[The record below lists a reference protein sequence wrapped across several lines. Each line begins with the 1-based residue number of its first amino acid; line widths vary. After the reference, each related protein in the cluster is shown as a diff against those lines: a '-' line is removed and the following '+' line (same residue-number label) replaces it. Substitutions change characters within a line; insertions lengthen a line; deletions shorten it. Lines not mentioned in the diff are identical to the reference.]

1 MSFESSFNTLSHVSG
16 CFTGKSISKQLNLQS
31 GYLYPFPSPV
41 AVCQYIM
48 SARTAFPYEQGSHV
62 AGNTLCFE
70 DGLDAWCLCF
80 HSNFGASKCSPS
92 TRPALMQAGQR
103 RSSAS
108 RQSGWSSKLFEKVSR
123 EFIDDQR
130 CHNLRSMSRR
140 ILTSSL
146 VTKLMATPLRPNLP
160 ERPIRWM

>member
-1 MSFESSFNTLSHVSG
+1 MLVGVSLESQV
-16 CFTGKSISKQLNLQS
+16 SKQLNLQS
-31 GYLYPFPSPV
+31 GYLYPFPSLV

-48 SARTAFPYEQGSHV
+48 SARTAFPYEQGNYV

-70 DGLDAWCLCF
+70 DGGLDTWCLSF
-80 HSNFGASKCSPS
+80 HSSFGASKCSPS
-92 TRPALMQAGQR
+92 TRPALRQAGQR

-108 RQSGWSSKLFEKVSR
+108 RQSVWSSKLVEKVSR
-123 EFIDDQR
+123 EFIAYQR
-130 CHNLRSMSRR
+130 CHSLRSMSRR

>member
-16 CFTGKSISKQLNLQS
+16 RFTGKSISKQLNLQS
-31 GYLYPFPSPV
+31 GYLYPFPSLV
-41 AVCQYIM
+41 AVCQYIL
-48 SARTAFPYEQGSHV
+48 SARTAFPYEQGNHV

-70 DGLDAWCLCF
+70 DGLDTWCLCF
-80 HSNFGASKCSPS
+80 CSNFGASKCSPS
-92 TRPALMQAGQR
+92 RRPALRQAGQR

-108 RQSGWSSKLFEKVSR
+108 RQSGWSSKLFERVSR
-123 EFIDDQR
+123 EYIDDQR

-160 ERPIRWM
+160 ERPMRWM